1 MGQKRTCQRAVE
13 LVRFVPIQHRR
24 GSNAGAFREIVG
36 VRRSTGPGIAVHDRT
51 LPFTL
56 PCAAEKALNPGQRPA
71 AYECGPKGNLCP
83 KPLLMLD

>member
-24 GSNAGAFREIVG
+24 GSNSGALPF
-36 VRRSTGPGIAVHDRT
+36 TDRT

-71 AYECGPKGNLCP
+71 AYECGPQGTHAQNP
-83 KPLLMLD
+83 F